1 MPDENAV
8 PKMPK
13 KKKRK
18 RVARVKPEG
27 PNDILARLALE
38 DRAEKINEK
47 RRKEES
53 RQRSLD
59 QFHLTERTERN
70 RWARFQARC
79 DHLLGTHRIGV
90 NPTQRHCALHKNY
103 YSNKTVRI
111 YCGKCRFEWL
121 PGDKKDR
128 IIRFHGERGMV
139 ELRNPSGKSW
149 REINEF
155 FYSFENAN
163 DLTTRAFRIERVEP
177 EDVDMIAQEETLAL
191 EAMGLDLPPDLAALQ
206 KRAS

>member
-1 MPDENAV
+1 MPDKDAV
-8 PKMPK
+8 PK
-13 KKKRK
+13 RK
-18 RVARVKPEG
+18 RAKRPRKERS
-27 PNDILARLALE
+27 NDVLARLALE

-53 RQRSLD
+53 RQRSLE
-59 QFHLTERTERN
+59 QIHLTERTERN
-70 RWARFQARC
+70 KWARFQRRC

-90 NPTQRHCALHKNY
+90 IPSQRHCALHKNY

-121 PGDKKDR
+121 PGDKSDV
-128 IIRFHGERGMV
+128 IIRFHGELGMV
-139 ELRNPSGKSW
+139 KLPNPSGKSW
-149 REINEF
+149 RQINEL

-177 EDVDMIAQEETLAL
+177 EDVDLIAEEESLAL
-191 EAMGLDLPPDLAALQ
+191 EAMGVDLPPDLAALR
-206 KRAS
+206 KKKAS